1 MQPELRIPAQSAVL
15 ATEQNKVL
23 RNTYML
29 LGLSM
34 IPTVIGAWVGVNT
47 DFSWMAQHPIAAPL
61 VMLAVIIGTMF
72 AVSALRN
79 SIWGVVAMLGFTFL
93 MGWWLGP
100 MLQYAL
106 HFRNGAQLIAL
117 AAGGTGAIF
126 LGVGQLR
133 HGDQEGFQLPRQVP
147 VHRPDP
153 AGAGRDCQ
161 PLLPGAGGVSHHFGR
176 RRRLVRGLHSVRRQP
191 DRERR
196 RDQLRDGDAQDLHR
210 HLQYLRATCST
221 CCWPSPAIATSATA
235 LAARAGLPRQPRF
248 YFCRTKRAIDSTW
261 EVWGNMFTTPAAHSR

>member
-1 MQPELRIPAQSAVL
+1 MQPELRIPAQSPVL
-15 ATEQNKVL
+15 VAEQNKVL

-47 DFSWMAQHPIAAPL
+47 SFAWMAQHPIAAPL
-61 VMLAVIIGTMF
+61 IMLAVIVGTLF

-79 SIWGVVAMLGFTFL
+79 SIWGVVAMLVFTFL

-126 LGVGQLR
+126 LGLAGYVTVSKRDFSFLSKFLFVGLILLLL
-133 HGDQEGFQLPRQVP
+133 GAVANLFFQVP
-147 VHRPDP
+147 AASLTISAVAVVLFAGYILYDVSQIVNGGESNYVMATLTIYIDIYNIFVHLLNLLLAF
-153 AGAGRDCQ
+153 AGNRD
-161 PLLPGAGGVSHHFGR
+161 
-176 RRRLVRGLHSVRRQP
+176 
-191 DRERR
+191 
-196 RDQLRDGDAQDLHR
+196 
-210 HLQYLRATCST
+210 
-221 CCWPSPAIATSATA
+221 
-235 LAARAGLPRQPRF
+235 
-248 YFCRTKRAIDSTW
+248 
-261 EVWGNMFTTPAAHSR
+261 

>member
-1 MQPELRIPAQSAVL
+1 MQPELRIPAQSSVL

-23 RNTYML
+23 RNTYLL

-34 IPTVIGAWVGVNT
+34 IPTVIGAWLGVNT

-106 HFRNGAQLIAL
+106 HFRNGAQLIAM

-126 LGVGQLR
+126 LALASYVTVTKRDFSFLGKFLFVGLILVVL
-133 HGDQEGFQLPRQVP
+133 GAMANLFFQVP
-147 VHRPDP
+147 AASLTISAVAVVLFAGYILYDISQIVNGGETNYVMATLKIYIDIYNIFVHLLNLLLAF
-153 AGAGRDCQ
+153 AGTRD
-161 PLLPGAGGVSHHFGR
+161 
-176 RRRLVRGLHSVRRQP
+176 
-191 DRERR
+191 
-196 RDQLRDGDAQDLHR
+196 
-210 HLQYLRATCST
+210 
-221 CCWPSPAIATSATA
+221 
-235 LAARAGLPRQPRF
+235 
-248 YFCRTKRAIDSTW
+248 
-261 EVWGNMFTTPAAHSR
+261 

>member
-1 MQPELRIPAQSAVL
+1 MQPELRIPAQSPVL
-15 ATEQNKVL
+15 VAEQNKVL

-47 DFSWMAQHPIAAPL
+47 SFAWMAQHPIAAPL
-61 VMLAVIIGTMF
+61 IMLAVIVGTLF

-79 SIWGVVAMLGFTFL
+79 SIWGVVAMLVFTFL

-126 LGVGQLR
+126 LGLAGYVTVSKRDFGFLSKFLFVGLILLLL
-133 HGDQEGFQLPRQVP
+133 GAVANLFFQVP
-147 VHRPDP
+147 AASLTISAVAVVLFAGYILYDVSQIVNGGESNYVMATLTIYIDIYNIFVHLLNLLLAF
-153 AGAGRDCQ
+153 AGNRD
-161 PLLPGAGGVSHHFGR
+161 
-176 RRRLVRGLHSVRRQP
+176 
-191 DRERR
+191 
-196 RDQLRDGDAQDLHR
+196 
-210 HLQYLRATCST
+210 
-221 CCWPSPAIATSATA
+221 
-235 LAARAGLPRQPRF
+235 
-248 YFCRTKRAIDSTW
+248 
-261 EVWGNMFTTPAAHSR
+261 